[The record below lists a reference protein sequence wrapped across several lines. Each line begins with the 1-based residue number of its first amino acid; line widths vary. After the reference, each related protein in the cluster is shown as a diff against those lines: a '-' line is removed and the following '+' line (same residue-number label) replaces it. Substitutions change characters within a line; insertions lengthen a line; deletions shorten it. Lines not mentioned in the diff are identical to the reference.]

1 MSATWAFMLIM
12 TDTVFSRFFMVK
24 LKKDEHGRWSC
35 PSRNENTQRYHAL
48 FYKHY
53 DAIVYSYLPLSSML
67 FFNVAIVWKLVA
79 AKCRKKTEGAVGSTA
94 LSKTSNSLTYMLIG
108 TCLLFALLTTPYA
121 VMYRLGAE
129 VASYYFAL
137 WYQLIYM
144 NHSINFFVYVIANN
158 RFRKEVAKLF
168 GCDKPS
174 KVEPE
179 GSTATTAAGT
189 DPAK

>member
-1 MSATWAFMLIM
+1 
-12 TDTVFSRFFMVK
+12 MVK
-24 LKKDEHGRWSC
+24 LKKDENGRWSC
-35 PSRNENTQRYHAL
+35 PSRNENTQRYHAM

-67 FFNVAIVWKLVA
+67 FFNVAIVGKLVA

-94 LSKTSNSLTYMLIG
+94 LSKTSNSLTFMLIG
-108 TCLLFALLTTPYA
+108 VCLLFALLTTPYA

-137 WYQLIYM
+137 WYQLIYL

-158 RFRKEVAKLF
+158 RFRKEVVKLF
-168 GCDKPS
+168 WVWEIVKG
-174 KVEPE
+174 
-179 GSTATTAAGT
+179 GAGGKYSYT
-189 DPAK
+189 SYNCGNYCRVCKITCHIKNLTPIQ